1 MIVKTFYKQREDGVN
16 LYRTVSDLGLYII
29 QNESGN
35 IYLEAIDVEDAS
47 YTYIELEEDKEIEL

>member
-16 LYRTVSDLGLYII
+16 LYRTVSDLGLSII

-35 IYLEAIDVEDAS
+35 IYSEAIDVEDAS
-47 YTYIELEEDKEIEL
+47 YIYSEIEKDEEATS